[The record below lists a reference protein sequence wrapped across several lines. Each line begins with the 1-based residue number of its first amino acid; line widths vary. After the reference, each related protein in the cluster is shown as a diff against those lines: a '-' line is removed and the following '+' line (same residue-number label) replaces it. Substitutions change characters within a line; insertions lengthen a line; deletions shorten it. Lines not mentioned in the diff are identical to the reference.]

1 MLYDDVR
8 MISSLRNNDVIAF
21 LMSQTIVPFLEGF
34 VEIILTLAGL

>member
-8 MISSLRNNDVIAF
+8 MTSLLRNNDVIAF
-21 LMSQTIVPFLEGF
+21 LMSQTIVPFLEGI